1 MAPSDPTTPSAGGK
15 VADAD
20 ALPRPTSATTASD
33 RSLARRL
40 LTPAVYDHF
49 MADVDPA
56 QSTTPLAAFCFM
68 TGYMSVSPALT
79 LPALPRPHARS

>member
-1 MAPSDPTTPSAGGK
+1 MAPSDPTPSAGK
-15 VADAD
+15 DADAD
-20 ALPRPTSATTASD
+20 TLPRPTSATTASD

-40 LTPAVYDHF
+40 LTPAVYDHL